1 MPITGVLPLRQARD
15 RRKACGL
22 CISNTSIALFDE
34 LALSRASSSNPAS
47 DALAVSQISGC
58 GDSKAGGD
66 VVVTVTLVSVEPP
79 PPPPQA
85 ERSVNISRLEKL

>member
-1 MPITGVLPLRQARD
+1 MAYSR
-15 RRKACGL
+15 
-22 CISNTSIALFDE
+22 
-34 LALSRASSSNPAS
+34 ALSRASSSNPAS

-85 ERSVNISRLEKL
+85 ERSVSISRLESLECGRIYLPVQRALREPYEGFNNEAN